1 MARKPLPLDLRLLS
15 KVSRLYHEQNLTQN
29 EISERLHLSR
39 PKISRLLQQALDVGV
54 VKISVHSPPG
64 VYADLEDQL
73 EKSFHLQEVV
83 IVDATNLDSQNSVS
97 HELGIA
103 AASYFQNTIQDKDI
117 IGLAWG
123 SSLSAMVNALQPMEV
138 KDAHVVQMIGG
149 LGMPESEVHATSLVR
164 QLTRL
169 LNSKLT
175 LLNAPG
181 IIDNV
186 NVKEVILSASYMQA
200 VFGLFAQ
207 INVAYVGIGAPTRDS
222 VVMRDGAIMSQADLD
237 ALLQKGAVGDIAL
250 RFFDIEGQPVVSELD
265 ARVIGISLE
274 QVKKIPRVVGVAG
287 GPQKHSVVCAAL
299 KGGFIDVLITDE
311 QTARFALEKA
321 PASELQHFHG

>member
-1 MARKPLPLDLRLLS
+1 MARKPLPVDLRLLS
-15 KVSRLYHEQNLTQN
+15 KVSRLYYEQNLTQN

-39 PKISRLLQQALDVGV
+39 PKISRLLQQALDVNV
-54 VKISVHSPPG
+54 VKITVHSPPG

-73 EKSFHLQEVV
+73 EKCFHLQEVV
-83 IVDATNLDSQNSVS
+83 VVDAANLDSQNSVS

-103 AASYFQNTIQDKDI
+103 AASYFQNTIQHRDI

-123 SSLSAMVNALQPMEV
+123 STLSAMVNTLQPMEV

-200 VFGLFAQ
+200 VLHLFSQ
-207 INVAYVGIGAPTRDS
+207 INVAYVGIGAPTKDS

-237 ALLQKGAVGDIAL
+237 ALLKKGAVGDIAL
-250 RFFDIEGQPVVSELD
+250 RFFDIEGQPVISELD

-287 GPQKHSVVCAAL
+287 GPQKHEVVCAAL

-311 QTARFALEKA
+311 QTARFVLEKA
-321 PASELQHFHG
+321 PAC

>member
-1 MARKPLPLDLRLLS
+1 MARKHQPVDLRLLS
-15 KVSRLYHEQNLTQN
+15 KVSRLYYVQHLTQN
-29 EISERLHLSR
+29 EISGRLHLSR
-39 PKISRLLQQALDVGV
+39 PKISRLLQQALEVGV
-54 VKISVHSPPG
+54 VKITVHSPPG

-73 EKSFHLQEVV
+73 EKRFHLQEAV
-83 IVDATNLDSQNSVS
+83 IADVATPDSPNSVS

-117 IGLAWG
+117 IGISWG
-123 SSLSAMVNALQPMEV
+123 STLSAMVNALQPVEV
-138 KDAHVVQMIGG
+138 KNAHVVQMIGG

-164 QLTRL
+164 QLTQL

-186 NVKEVILSASYMQA
+186 NVKDVILSAGYMQE
-200 VFGLFAQ
+200 VLRLFSQ

-222 VVMRDGAIMSQADLD
+222 VLMRMGAIMSQADLD

-250 RFFDIEGQPVVSELD
+250 RFLDIEGQPVVSELD
-265 ARVIGISLE
+265 SRVIGISLD
-274 QVKKIPRVVGVAG
+274 QLKKIPRVVGIAG
-287 GPQKHSVVCAAL
+287 GPQKHEVVYAAL

-311 QTARFALEKA
+311 QTARFVLEKDL
-321 PASELQHFHG
+321 SFIKR

>member
-1 MARKPLPLDLRLLS
+1 MARKPLPVDLRLLS
-15 KVSRLYHEQNLTQN
+15 KVSRLYYEQNLTQN
-29 EISERLHLSR
+29 EIAERLHLSR
-39 PKISRLLQQALDVGV
+39 PKISRLVQQALEVGV
-54 VKISVHSPPG
+54 VKITVYSPPG

-73 EKSFHLQEVV
+73 EKLFHLQEVV
-83 IVDATNLDSQNSVS
+83 IVDAANLDSPNSIS

-103 AASYFQNTIQDKDI
+103 AASYFQNTIQDNDI

-123 SSLSAMVNALQPMEV
+123 STLSAMVNELQPMDV
-138 KDAHVVQMIGG
+138 KAAHVVQMIGG

-164 QLTRL
+164 QMTLL

-181 IIDNV
+181 IIDNE
-186 NVKEVILSASYMQA
+186 KMREVIFSARYMQA
-200 VFGLFAQ
+200 VLELFSQ
-207 INVAYVGIGAPTRDS
+207 INVAYVGIGVPTRDS

-250 RFFDIEGQPVVSELD
+250 RYFDIEGQPVVSELD

-274 QVKKIPRVVGVAG
+274 QLKKIPRVVGVAG
-287 GPQKHSVVCAAL
+287 GSQKHEVVYAAL
-299 KGGFIDVLITDE
+299 KGGLIDVLITDE
-311 QTARFALEKA
+311 HTARFVLEKA
-321 PASELQHFHG
+321 PASLAHPIHD

>member
-1 MARKPLPLDLRLLS
+1 MARKPLPVDLRLLS
-15 KVSRLYHEQNLTQN
+15 KVSRLYYEQNLTQN

-39 PKISRLLQQALDVGV
+39 PKISRLVQQALEVGV
-54 VKISVHSPPG
+54 VKITVHSPPG

-73 EKSFHLQEVV
+73 EKRFHLQEAV
-83 IVDATNLDSQNSVS
+83 IADVTNLDSPHSVS
-97 HELGIA
+97 HELGVA
-103 AASYFQNTIQDKDI
+103 AACYFQNTIQDKDI

-123 SSLSAMVNALQPMEV
+123 FTLSAMVNALQPIEV

-186 NVKEVILSASYMQA
+186 NVKEVILSAGYMKA
-200 VFGLFAQ
+200 VLRLFSQ
-207 INVAYVGIGAPTRDS
+207 ISVAYVGIGVPTKDS
-222 VVMRDGAIMSQADLD
+222 VVMRDGTIMSQVDLN
-237 ALLQKGAVGDIAL
+237 ALMQKGAVGDIVL
-250 RFFDIEGQPVVSELD
+250 RYFDIEGQPVISELD
-265 ARVIGISLE
+265 SRVIGISLE
-274 QVKKIPRVVGVAG
+274 QLKKIPRVVGVAG
-287 GPQKHSVVCAAL
+287 GPQKHEVVYAAL
-299 KGGFIDVLITDE
+299 KGGYIDVLITDE
-311 QTARFALEKA
+311 QTAKFVLEKD
-321 PASELQHFHG
+321 PISLVRSILN

>member
-1 MARKPLPLDLRLLS
+1 MARKPQPVDLRLLS
-15 KVSRLYHEQNLTQN
+15 KVSRLYYDQNLTQY
-29 EISERLHLSR
+29 EISKRLHLSR
-39 PKISRLLQQALDVGV
+39 PKISRFIKQALEAGV
-54 VKISVHSPPG
+54 VKITVHSPVG
-64 VYADLEDQL
+64 VYADLEDEL
-73 EKSFHLQEVV
+73 EKRFHLQEVV
-83 IVDATNLDSQNSVS
+83 IADVANLDSPNSVA
-97 HELGIA
+97 HELGVA

-164 QLTRL
+164 QLTLL

-181 IIDNV
+181 IIDNL

-200 VFGLFAQ
+200 VLGLFSQ
-207 INVAYVGIGAPTRDS
+207 ITVAYVGIGAPTKDS
-222 VVMRDGAIMSQADLD
+222 VVMRDGAIMSQGDLD
-237 ALLQKGAVGDIAL
+237 ALLKKGAVGDIAL
-250 RFFDIEGQPVVSELD
+250 RFFDIDGQPVVSELD

-287 GPQKHSVVCAAL
+287 GPQKHKVVWAAL
-299 KGGFIDVLITDE
+299 KGGFIDVLITDV
-311 QTARFALEKA
+311 QTARFVMEKNLTA
-321 PASELQHFHG
+321 